1 MIDMPIMKKVNTLK
15 PPDIR
20 EIIRKGE
27 WDKPTTG
34 VALGYAQANL
44 VILPE
49 KHAFDFFFS
58 VREIQN
64 RALFLKS
71 LNPANTSQASLLP
84 DPM

>member
-34 VALGYAQANL
+34 VALGYA
-44 VILPE
+44 
-49 KHAFDFFFS
+49 
-58 VREIQN
+58 
-64 RALFLKS
+64 
-71 LNPANTSQASLLP
+71 
-84 DPM
+84 